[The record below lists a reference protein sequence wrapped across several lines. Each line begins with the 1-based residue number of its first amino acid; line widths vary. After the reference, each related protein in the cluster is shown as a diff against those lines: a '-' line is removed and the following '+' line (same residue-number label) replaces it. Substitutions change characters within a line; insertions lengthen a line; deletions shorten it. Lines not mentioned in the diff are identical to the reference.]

1 MLQPIGPELVRT
13 LPHKQRAGVAAD
25 TVPIGEMDPVWRP
38 DILPG
43 AAIRGADRMPKS
55 DVSKNRRARPRTTS
69 ARPVA
74 ADREQPAAPPG
85 RSSRS
90 VAMRLAEEVD
100 RLELEL
106 AAAHTRMAA
115 LEARAEIDA
124 LTDLVNRR
132 GLERELKRALAYVK
146 RYGTSAVLVYL
157 DLDGFKS
164 VNDRHGH
171 AAGDA
176 VLKAVAMVLT
186 RQVRASDLVA
196 RLGGDEFVV
205 LLWNLAEADAQ
216 PKARS
221 LEAAVSRMT
230 AAHGDATLS
239 VGASAGNTMLWPL
252 DTPATVLERADRAM
266 YIRKTSR
273 RSAIAADSAGAADPG
288 SCPASTG

>member
-1 MLQPIGPELVRT
+1 
-13 LPHKQRAGVAAD
+13 
-25 TVPIGEMDPVWRP
+25 
-38 DILPG
+38 
-43 AAIRGADRMPKS
+43 MPKG
-55 DVSKNRRARPRTTS
+55 DVSKNRRAKSRTAS
-69 ARPVA
+69 ARPAA
-74 ADREQPAAPPG
+74 ADRVRARPAAEPVAVP
-85 RSSRS
+85 RRPARS
-90 VAMRLAEEVD
+90 VAMRLAEEVK

-106 AAAHTRMAA
+106 AAARSRMVA
-115 LEARAEIDA
+115 LETRAEIDP

-186 RQVRASDLVA
+186 RQVRTSDLVA

-205 LLWNLAEADAQ
+205 LLWNLEEADAQ
-216 PKARS
+216 TKARS

-230 AAHGDATLS
+230 AAHGDAILS
-239 VGASAGNTMLWPL
+239 VGASAGNSMLLPL
-252 DTPATVLERADRAM
+252 DTPAAVLERADRSM

-273 RSAIAADSAGAADPG
+273 RSAGAAASASAGAADPH
-288 SCPASTG
+288 

>member
-1 MLQPIGPELVRT
+1 VG
-13 LPHKQRAGVAAD
+13 K
-25 TVPIGEMDPVWRP
+25 
-38 DILPG
+38 
-43 AAIRGADRMPKS
+43 DRRVKP
-55 DVSKNRRARPRTTS
+55 RIAFARP
-69 ARPVA
+69 A
-74 ADREQPAAPPG
+74 ADRERAQPVVEPAEPP
-85 RSSRS
+85 RRPLRS
-90 VAMRLAEEVD
+90 VATRLAAEVN

-106 AAAHTRMAA
+106 AAARSRMAV
-115 LEARAEIDA
+115 LETRAEIDP

-157 DLDGFKS
+157 DLDGFKA

-171 AAGDA
+171 GAGDA

-216 PKARS
+216 TKARS

-230 AAHGDATLS
+230 AAYGDATLS
-239 VGASAGNTMLWPL
+239 VGASAGNTMLLPL
-252 DTPATVLERADRAM
+252 DTAATVLERADRAM

-273 RSAIAADSAGAADPG
+273 RSAIAAESTGAADPRAR
-288 SCPASTG
+288 PASTG

>member
-1 MLQPIGPELVRT
+1 
-13 LPHKQRAGVAAD
+13 
-25 TVPIGEMDPVWRP
+25 
-38 DILPG
+38 
-43 AAIRGADRMPKS
+43 MPKG
-55 DVSKNRRARPRTTS
+55 DLSKGGRVKPRITSVRA
-69 ARPVA
+69 A
-74 ADREQPAAPPG
+74 ADRERARPAAESVEPP
-85 RSSRS
+85 RRPSRS
-90 VAMRLAEEVD
+90 VAMRLAEEVS

-106 AAAHTRMAA
+106 AAARSRMAT
-115 LEARAEIDA
+115 LETRAEIDP

-132 GLERELKRALAYVK
+132 GLERELRRALAYVK

-171 AAGDA
+171 AAGDT

-216 PKARS
+216 TKTRA
-221 LEAAVSRMT
+221 LEAAVGRMT
-230 AAHGDATLS
+230 ASHGDATLS
-239 VGASAGNTMLWPL
+239 VGASAGNTMLLPL

-266 YIRKTSR
+266 YIRKTGR
-273 RSAIAADSAGAADPG
+273 RSAIAAASAAAADPG
-288 SCPASTG
+288 